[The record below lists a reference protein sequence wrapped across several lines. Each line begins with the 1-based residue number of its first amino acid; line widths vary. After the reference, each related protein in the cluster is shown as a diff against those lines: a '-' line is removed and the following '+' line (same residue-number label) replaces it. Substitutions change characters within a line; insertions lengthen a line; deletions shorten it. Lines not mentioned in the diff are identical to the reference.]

1 MKRQAHE
8 KVPATEVP
16 ASSGRRA
23 RLHEIIFEADTRA
36 GRFFDFTL
44 IWLILLSVATV
55 ILESVRHVREQY
67 GELLYVLEWLFTI
80 LFTVEYVLRLLSV
93 RRPLRYATSFFGV
106 VDLLA
111 IIPSYLSIFVPG
123 SHYLLVT
130 RLPRRVRTIR
140 RPNTPSPTLLAPA
153 TPSLL
158 VVRVLR
164 LLRIFRLLKLAEYI
178 TEAATL
184 RRALHASHRKISVFL
199 SVVLLLV
206 VIIGA
211 LMYVVEGEA
220 HGFTSIPVS
229 IYWAIVTL
237 TTVGYGDLS
246 PRTSLG
252 QMIAS
257 FVMIIGYG
265 IIAVPTGIVSAAPHH
280 APRQP
285 TRTNHSCP
293 ACSAEGHDPD
303 ALYCKYCGANL

>member
-36 GRFFDFTL
+36 GRFFDFAL
-44 IWLILLSVATV
+44 IWLILLSVVTV

-80 LFTVEYVLRLLSV
+80 LFTIEYVLRLLSV

-111 IIPSYLSIFVPG
+111 IIPTYLSIFVPG
-123 SHYLLVT
+123 SHYLL
-130 RLPRRVRTIR
+130 II
-140 RPNTPSPTLLAPA
+140 
-153 TPSLL
+153 
-158 VVRVLR
+158 RVLR

-184 RRALHASHRKISVFL
+184 RRALRASQRKISVFL
-199 SVVLLLV
+199 SVVVLLV
-206 VIIGA
+206 IIIGA
-211 LMYVVEGEA
+211 VMYVIEGEE

-246 PRTSLG
+246 PRTPFG
-252 QMIAS
+252 QLLAS
-257 FVMIIGYG
+257 IVMVIGYG
-265 IIAVPTGIVSAAPHH
+265 IIAVPTGIVSVELAQAA
-280 APRQP
+280 RQQNVSTQSWP
-285 TRTNHSCP
+285 
-293 ACSAEGHDPD
+293 G
-303 ALYCKYCGANL
+303 